1 MEKFALVADFSKSEV
16 RKAVKTFQAS
26 HTPIELVACFEKPE
40 QLDSSI
46 ISQKKIQGI
55 IVFGGDGFILST
67 ARQLETP
74 IPVVGVNFGKVGFL
88 AEISVNEL
96 PQCIS
101 RIVSGEFTIKKRIM
115 LHFEIIRDNKVI
127 NQTVA
132 LNDGVIKNVASR
144 MICCRIKVNDEEMCT
159 YGGDGVIVSTPV
171 GSTAYSMSA
180 GGPVLTP
187 DMRAMIITP
196 ICPHTLTM
204 RPVIIP
210 SDNTIE
216 ISFSPPYPGG
226 CIFTAD
232 GQIYFDLN
240 EHDIIRVK
248 QAERSFHILKTGKR
262 NFFDV
267 LKEKFSWGGKKYLM
281 QQ

>member
-16 RKAVKTFQAS
+16 RKAVKAFQAS
-26 HTPIELVACFEKPE
+26 VKPIELVDCFEKPE

-67 ARQLETP
+67 ARQLDAP

-88 AEISVNEL
+88 TEVSISEL
-96 PQCIS
+96 PQCMS
-101 RIVSGEFTIKKRIM
+101 KIVSGEFTVQKRIM
-115 LHFEIIRDNKVI
+115 LHFEIIRDGEVVNE
-127 NQTVA
+127 TVA

-144 MICCRIKVNDEEMCT
+144 LICCQIKVNDEEMCT
-159 YGGDGVIVSTPV
+159 YGGDGVIISTPV

-187 DMRAMIITP
+187 GMSAMIITP

-216 ISFSPPYPGG
+216 VCFYPPYPGG

-240 EHDIIRVK
+240 ENDIIRVK
-248 QAERSFHILKTGKR
+248 QAERSFHILKTGNR
-262 NFFDV
+262 NFFDI

-281 QQ
+281 QP